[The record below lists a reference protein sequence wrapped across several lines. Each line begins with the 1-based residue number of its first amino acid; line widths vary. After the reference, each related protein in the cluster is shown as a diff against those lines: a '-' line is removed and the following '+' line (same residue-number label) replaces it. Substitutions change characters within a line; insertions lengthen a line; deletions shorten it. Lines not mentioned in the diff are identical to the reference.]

1 MENLMKKRWVL
12 YLIIIFSILLNSC
25 KEFNNQ
31 SKSLNDDF
39 VNVYKEL
46 EILKAKS
53 QLDNISDS
61 IFEKEIEQIFL
72 KNNITVKD
80 YKEELDYYLNN
91 LSEFENVIKEALRRQ
106 EKSMNIK

>member
-1 MENLMKKRWVL
+1 MENLMKKRWAL
-12 YLIIIFSILLNSC
+12 YLILIFSIFLNSC
-25 KEFNNQ
+25 KKSNNQ
-31 SKSLNDDF
+31 NKSLNDDF

-53 QLDNISDS
+53 ELDNISDS
-61 IFEKEIEQIFL
+61 IFDKEIEKIFL
-72 KNNITVKD
+72 KNNITVED
-80 YKEELDYYLNN
+80 YKQELDYYLNN

>member
-1 MENLMKKRWVL
+1 M
-12 YLIIIFSILLNSC
+12 
-25 KEFNNQ
+25 
-31 SKSLNDDF
+31 
-39 VNVYKEL
+39 
-46 EILKAKS
+46 
-53 QLDNISDS
+53 DNISDS
-61 IFEKEIEQIFL
+61 IFDKEIEKIFL